1 MLGKFQELIIV
12 EEHHRVHCVAFQ
24 LEHMLEILLK
34 KKSNQTKKTKQQQQ
48 QNPEERDVSL
58 LSSLFE
64 KKSLQVSFFKM
75 I

>member
-34 KKSNQTKKTKQQQQ
+34 KKSFWKGN
-48 QNPEERDVSL
+48 
-58 LSSLFE
+58 FE
-64 KKSLQVSFFKM
+64 VMGL
-75 I
+75 